1 MWDIVI
7 QLYIRFQ
14 KAGRFG
20 KPHSGVTDKRNQ
32 PQQII
37 VCTATYLLYQTE
49 MRGRYGQ
56 ALCDIIPVRDECLRE
71 SIIAR

>member
-1 MWDIVI
+1 MWGIVI

-14 KAGRFG
+14 KAGCFG
-20 KPHSGVTDKRNQ
+20 KLHSGVTDKRNQ
-32 PQQII
+32 LPQII
-37 VCTATYLLYQTE
+37 VCTATCFLYQTE

-56 ALCDIIPVRDECLRE
+56 TLCDIISVRDECLRE